1 MYEILKYFEYQFIDV
16 YRTKINY
23 YEIFF
28 NMFFM
33 MIIIIL
39 LIVFYW
45 DNIYKKAKNKSKCND
60 ILTIIEDNGLSSIPY
75 VYSIIIIDN
84 DIINSNNNNYL
95 LKFTYDFK
103 NMKTI
108 VEYGNDDGKKNEV
121 LLSETIINTDSKTV
135 YEAAKKAYI
144 DAKIAYE
151 AKKPVLNDDILIYN
165 IAIDNYEDARKD
177 YDKEI
182 YNEKSK
188 KRYNYFDLRKMNTN
202 YIEGID
208 MKIINSHKYKYLTVY
223 ENNNKRKKNFTSD
236 QLLFFTKGYS
246 DNLNYNTE
254 IIYDIKFAKDN
265 KNKLTI

>member
-1 MYEILKYFEYQFIDV
+1 MYEILQYFEYQFIDV
-16 YRTKINY
+16 YKTKINY

-33 MIIIIL
+33 IIIIIL

-60 ILTIIEDNGLSSIPY
+60 ILTIIEDNGLSSKPY

-84 DIINSNNNNYL
+84 DIINSNNNNFL
-95 LKFTYDFK
+95 LKITYDFI
-103 NMKTI
+103 NMKTNI
-108 VEYGNDDGKKNEV
+108 EYGTDDGKKKNV
-121 LLSETIINTDSKTV
+121 LLSKIIKNTDSETV
-135 YEAAKKAYI
+135 YVAAKKAYV
-144 DAKIAYE
+144 DAKKAYE
-151 AKKPVLNDDILIYN
+151 AKNSTTIEDISFYN
-165 IAIDNYEDARKD
+165 IAINTYESARKV
-177 YDKEI
+177 YDKESDEKKSI
-182 YNEKSK
+182 Y
-188 KRYNYFDLRKMNTN
+188 RYNYFDLRKMNTN

-208 MKIINSHKYKYLTVY
+208 MKIINSHKYKYLAVY

-236 QLLFFTKGYS
+236 QLLLFTKGYS

-265 KNKLTI
+265 KKKLTI

>member
-16 YRTKINY
+16 YNAKINY

-33 MIIIIL
+33 VIIIIL

-45 DNIYKKAKNKSKCND
+45 DNIYKKAKKKSKCND
-60 ILTIIEDNGLSSIPY
+60 ILTIIEDNGLSSKPY
-75 VYSIIIIDN
+75 LYSIIIIDN

-95 LKFTYDFK
+95 LKITYDFK

-108 VEYGNDDGKKNEV
+108 IEYGTDDGIKNEV
-121 LLSETIINTDSKTV
+121 LLSEI
-135 YEAAKKAYI
+135 I
-144 DAKIAYE
+144 DADSETKHDNAKEVYNNAKNAYE
-151 AKKPVLNDDILIYN
+151 AKKPASNDDILIYT
-165 IAIDNYEDARKD
+165 IAIDTYELARKEYEKESD
-177 YDKEI
+177 DK
-182 YNEKSK
+182 KSK
-188 KRYNYFDLRKMNTN
+188 NRYNYFDLRKMNTN

-208 MKIINSHKYKYLTVY
+208 MKIINSHKYKYIAVDN
-223 ENNNKRKKNFTSD
+223 NNNKRKKNFTSE

-246 DNLNYNTE
+246 YNLNYNTE